1 MTTTRAEAEIER
13 RAVTMTT
20 RPRPRLAGMHPR
32 YRRLLIPCA
41 LAALLL
47 IVVLTAVLKHA

>member
-1 MTTTRAEAEIER
+1 
-13 RAVTMTT
+13 
-20 RPRPRLAGMHPR
+20 MHPR